1 MKAIDIIEQLPGELA
16 ARLQCDPFFANIA
29 VVVAEKGNVAAEFA
43 RQQAVITETQGKRGV
58 AVIVL
63 QIVAND
69 YSANLQFGPM
79 ILKPAFQV
87 VENVELNNDE
97 KGTKKSARKV
107 ARKIRDVIKNC
118 NLMGLVQDMK
128 AGTPCIEPVDLGNE
142 SYVAHQV
149 NFECLEVSTE
159 TQLQVQMPV
168 IAAVGTPSAPT
179 FSLSCATPGAA
190 IWFTI
195 DDSFPYCGD
204 KDTYPNSTAQL
215 YSGPVNLAAGATVV
229 RAAAYLDGSI
239 ASGVNRATLIVT
251 PV

>member
-16 ARLQCDPFFANIA
+16 ARLQCDPFFADIA

-43 RQQAVITETQGKRGV
+43 RQQAVIQETSGKRGI

-69 YSANLQFGPM
+69 FSSNLQFGPM

-87 VENVELNNDE
+87 VENVELNNDGN
-97 KGTKKSARKV
+97 GTKKSARKV

-128 AGTPCIEPVDLGNE
+128 SATPCIEPVDLGNE

-149 NFECLEVSTE
+149 NFECLEVSNEVLT
-159 TQLQVQMPV
+159 QVQLPV
-168 IAAVGTPSAPT
+168 IAAAGAPSAPQFT
-179 FSLSCATPGAA
+179 ISCPTLGAA
-190 IWFTI
+190 IWFTT
-195 DDSFPYCGD
+195 DDSFPFNGD

-239 ASGVNRATLIVT
+239 ASGVNRATLFVT
-251 PV
+251 PT